1 MRRAWGARAGPA
13 EPQEEGGGG
22 VSAGGGTGAALGVL
36 GSALQKCVA
45 FWVPSLAFNNRAL
58 LPAA

>member
-1 MRRAWGARAGPA
+1 MPGVPVRALLSRRRKV
-13 EPQEEGGGG
+13 GGG

>member
-22 VSAGGGTGAALGVL
+22 GQCRRRHGGCPRGARQRPAEMRCLLGAFL
-36 GSALQKCVA
+36 G
-45 FWVPSLAFNNRAL
+45 F
-58 LPAA
+58 